1 MMFSRLSQTL
11 RLTRAL
17 GGGALVAEPLI
28 LKQLIA
34 VRSEFSQGFFQM
46 NCLVY
51 FLISEALRQLQ

>member
-1 MMFSRLSQTL
+1 MFSRLSQTL
-11 RLTRAL
+11 SLTWAL
-17 GGGALVAEPLI
+17 GGGALVTEPLI

-34 VRSEFSQGFFQM
+34 VRSEFSQDFFKM